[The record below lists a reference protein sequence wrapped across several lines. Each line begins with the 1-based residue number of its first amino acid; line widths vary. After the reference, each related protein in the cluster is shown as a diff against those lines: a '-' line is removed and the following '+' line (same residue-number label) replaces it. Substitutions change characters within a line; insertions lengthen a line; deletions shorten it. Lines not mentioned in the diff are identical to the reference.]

1 MLARR
6 RPPIDIILPTRSVSM
21 VLETNFFV
29 VSLVTN
35 LNNKRSVCDSQWC
48 LQLSLKRTPLY
59 IKLSWEVGI
68 AVKQNK
74 ITQDKILLTWHVN
87 YSIWKGLESLT
98 ESWNCPLWLMTWC
111 KSNYLVVASQ
121 KLRFG
126 ENRNVPSLFRLRFTP
141 SLFIIWQKP
150 CQFGGVANR
159 SGRVQKSHAPHVLW

>member
-74 ITQDKILLTWHVN
+74 ITQDKILLTWHVTLFN
-87 YSIWKGLESLT
+87 MERPGVVNGIVKLPLMAYDLVYIKLSCSRESKAQVRRESERPESLPT
-98 ESWNCPLWLMTWC
+98 PV
-111 KSNYLVVASQ
+111 Y
-121 KLRFG
+121 
-126 ENRNVPSLFRLRFTP
+126 PFTP
-141 SLFIIWQKP
+141 YNLAKTMPVWGSCK
-150 CQFGGVANR
+150 
-159 SGRVQKSHAPHVLW
+159 